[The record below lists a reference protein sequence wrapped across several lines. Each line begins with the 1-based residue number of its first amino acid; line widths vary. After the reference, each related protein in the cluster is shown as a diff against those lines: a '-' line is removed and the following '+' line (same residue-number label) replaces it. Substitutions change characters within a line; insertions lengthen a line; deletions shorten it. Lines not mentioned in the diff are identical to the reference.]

1 LFRKGATLSHLA
13 EIGVGSKFS
22 ESGAKKGGVWRV
34 GEGGGGMLGVECLK
48 QQSYE
53 VLNEIKGS

>member
-1 LFRKGATLSHLA
+1 MFRKGATLSHLA

-22 ESGAKKGGVWRV
+22 ESGAKRGAV
-34 GEGGGGMLGVECLK
+34 EGGGGGGVMLGVECLK